1 MQSLFMGIDCLKRKP
16 KLMTMICIWRYCQ
29 KYYAFRWHSPSLI
42 EPMTFIFVS
51 DCQNGEVLL
60 KKQVNF
66 PSVWLIEIYQYLKK
80 YPREIS
86 KNIDV

>member
-1 MQSLFMGIDCLKRKP
+1 
-16 KLMTMICIWRYCQ
+16 MTMICIWRYCQ
-29 KYYAFRWHSPSLI
+29 KYYAFRRPSLSLI

-66 PSVWLIEIYQYLKK
+66 PSFWLIEIYQYLKK
-80 YPREIS
+80 YPREGHAADT
-86 KNIDV
+86 KNI